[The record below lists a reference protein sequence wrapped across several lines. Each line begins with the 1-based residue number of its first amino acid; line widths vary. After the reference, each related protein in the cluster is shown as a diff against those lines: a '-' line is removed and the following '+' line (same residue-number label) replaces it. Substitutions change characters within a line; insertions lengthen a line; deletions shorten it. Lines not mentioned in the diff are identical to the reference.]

1 MNKLFIYYSYTGNGD
16 FVAEILKEKEF
27 DIRKI
32 ETIKKPL
39 PNNFFFSMVVGGF
52 KASVGSSPKLKEFNN
67 NIEGYDDIY
76 IGSPIWNGRFSTPI
90 NTVLSDL
97 DLTGKKV
104 SFVLYSAS
112 GEAKKAVER
121 IEAEYPGSKYVIVKE
136 PKKNENLKEL
146 LAEV

>member
-1 MNKLFIYYSYTGNGD
+1 MKVFYYFTLSGNGD
-16 FVAEILKEKEF
+16 RVASALAESGIEC
-27 DIRKI
+27 RKV
-32 ETIKKPL
+32 ELSKPFPKSKFL
-39 PNNFFFSMVVGGF
+39 AIMKGGF
-52 KASVGSSPKLKEFNN
+52 AASIKRKESVQDYNK
-67 NIEGYDDIY
+67 DISAFDEVV

-97 DLTGKKV
+97 DLTEKKV

>member
-1 MNKLFIYYSYTGNGD
+1 MKVFYYFTLSGNGD
-16 FVAEILKEKEF
+16 MVASVLAESGIEC
-27 DIRKI
+27 RKV
-32 ETIKKPL
+32 ELSKPFPKSKFL
-39 PNNFFFSMVVGGF
+39 AIMKGGF
-52 KASVGSSPKLKEFNN
+52 AASIKRKESVQDYNKDVSAFD
-67 NIEGYDDIY
+67 EVV

>member
-1 MNKLFIYYSYTGNGD
+1 MKVFYYYTLSGNGD
-16 FVAEILKEKEF
+16 IVASVLAESGIEC
-27 DIRKI
+27 RKV
-32 ETIKKPL
+32 ELTKPF
-39 PNNFFFSMVVGGF
+39 PKSKFFAIMKGGF
-52 KASVGSSPKLKEFNN
+52 AASIKRKESVQDYNK
-67 NIEGYDDIY
+67 DISAFDEIV

-90 NTVLSDL
+90 NTVLADL

-121 IEAEYPGSKYVIVKE
+121 IEAEYPGSKYVVVKE